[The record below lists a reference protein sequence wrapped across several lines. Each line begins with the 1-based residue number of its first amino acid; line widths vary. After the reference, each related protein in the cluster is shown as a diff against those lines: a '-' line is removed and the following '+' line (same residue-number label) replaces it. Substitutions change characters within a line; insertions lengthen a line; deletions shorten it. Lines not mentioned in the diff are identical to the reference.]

1 MKRCSYTPKERDE
14 LIILDVTGEIAPHT
28 ASDFRRHLA
37 GCDICQKRF
46 DELSNF
52 AKAIAYY
59 AHPEPLTNSE
69 IARLNHAIMS
79 RKTSALKSKSLFSRL
94 AFLQLPSFGYNF
106 SRAFLKPVALAF
118 CFLILIFSGWHLYH
132 KPALSLHTAK
142 INQMTGDEADIIA
155 NLDMLEDL
163 DALEKLVK
171 VLDESAENRS

>member
-1 MKRCSYTPKERDE
+1 MKRCSYTTKKRDE
-14 LIILDVTGEIAPHT
+14 LIILDVAGEIAPHE

-52 AKAIAYY
+52 ATAIAHC

-79 RKTSALKSKSLFSRL
+79 RKTPVPKSKSLYSLFSL
-94 AFLQLPSFGYNF
+94 LGLPSSGFNLY
-106 SRAFLKPVALAF
+106 RAFLKPVALAF

-132 KPALSLHTAK
+132 KPALSLHPAK
-142 INQMTGDEADIIA
+142 INQMAGDEADIIA